1 MIGTVQC
8 PAGGVTRILVI
19 NCGSSSI
26 KYKLYGSELGSSLAA
41 GIIEGVGDREA
52 RHRHR
57 VGGRELT
64 VEGEVRDY
72 RQGVA
77 SALEALLELGSPPA
91 LADPAQI
98 VGVGHRVVHGG
109 DRFSESVVIDRP
121 VIEAIETLAT
131 LAPLHNPANLAG
143 IRAAREVLPQATG
156 VAVFDTAFFSTLPPH
171 AYRYAVPA
179 RWWREFGVR
188 RYGFHGI
195 SHRYLAERAARLW
208 DKPRPNLVSLHL
220 GAGASAAAVLGGRA
234 VDTSMGMT
242 PLEGLVMGTRSGDID
257 PAVVFHLMEAG
268 VPASEVR
275 NGLEREGG
283 LLGLSEVSPDL
294 RRITECA
301 RAGDRSARLAMEAF
315 AHRVRRY
322 LGAFLVQVGPC
333 DGVVFSGGIGEN
345 SREVRSLVLE
355 GLGHVGLVLD
365 AVTEPRQGRTVD
377 RGRRESH
384 RHLGDTHRR
393 GVPDRPGHRS
403 AHGRRHR
410 LRAGP

>member
-1 MIGTVQC
+1 MIERPGT
-8 PAGGVTRILVI
+8 AIGW
-19 NCGSSSI
+19 
-26 KYKLYGSELGSSLAA
+26 AA
-41 GIIEGVGDREA
+41 GSWWSRGRCATTGKVWRAPSRRSWNSD
-52 RHRHR
+52 HRR
-57 VGGRELT
+57 RWPT
-64 VEGEVRDY
+64 
-72 RQGVA
+72 
-77 SALEALLELGSPPA
+77 
-91 LADPAQI
+91 LAEI

-121 VIEAIETLAT
+121 VIDAIETLAS
-131 LAPLHNPANLAG
+131 LAPLHTPANLAG
-143 IRAAREVLPQATG
+143 IRAAREILPEATG
-156 VAVFDTAFFSTLPPH
+156 VAVFDTAFFSTLAPH

-208 DKPRPNLVSLHL
+208 NKPRPNLVSLHL
-220 GAGASAAAVLGGRA
+220 GAGASGCAVREGRA

-268 VPASEVR
+268 LPAAEIR
-275 NGLEREGG
+275 DGLERKGG

-365 AVTEPRQGRTVD
+365 ATRN
-377 RGRRESH
+377 RGKGERSIAAGGSPTDIWVIPTDEESLIARDTARLVH
-384 RHLGDTHRR
+384 RDL
-393 GVPDRPGHRS
+393 
-403 AHGRRHR
+403 A
-410 LRAGP
+410 

>member
-1 MIGTVQC
+1 MRV
-8 PAGGVTRILVI
+8 LVI

-26 KYKLYGSELGSSLAA
+26 KYKLYGSGLGGSLAA
-41 GIIEGVGDREA
+41 GIIEGIGAGEA

-64 VEGEVRDY
+64 LEGEVRDY

-77 SALEALLELGSPPA
+77 SALDALLGWISPPA
-91 LADPAQI
+91 LADPAEM

-109 DRFSESVVIDRP
+109 DRFSESVVIDGP
-121 VIEAIETLAT
+121 VIDAIENLAS

-143 IRAAREVLPQATG
+143 IRAAGELLPEA
-156 VAVFDTAFFSTLPPH
+156 VAAAVFDTAFFSTLPPH

-179 RWWREFGVR
+179 RWWRDFGVR

-195 SHRYLAERAARLW
+195 SHRYLAERAAKLW

-220 GAGASAAAVLGGRA
+220 GAGASACAVRDGRA
-234 VDTSMGMT
+234 IDTSMGMT

-268 VPASEVR
+268 LPAAEIR

-283 LLGLSEVSPDL
+283 LIGLSGLSPDF
-294 RRITECA
+294 RRVAEHA
-301 RAGDRSARLAMEAF
+301 RAGERSASLAIETF

-322 LGAFLVQVGPC
+322 LGAFLAQVGPC

-345 SREVRSLVLE
+345 SGEVRSMILE
-355 GLGHVGLVLD
+355 GLEHLGLV
-365 AVTEPRQGRTVD
+365 VD
-377 RGRRESH
+377 PVRNRGGGERSIASDGSPTDIWVIPTDEES
-384 RHLGDTHRR
+384 LIAQDTARLVH
-393 GVPDRPGHRS
+393 DQS
-403 AHGRRHR
+403 A
-410 LRAGP
+410 